1 MDLRKTLFVL
11 PNFFTITSLC
21 CGLYAITACMGEP
34 TEDHFYH
41 AALAIIV
48 GMFCDAV
55 DGRVA
60 RLTRTQ
66 SAFGT
71 QIDSL
76 ADLITFG
83 VAPAIV
89 VFRWTLFEWNTALG
103 LVSAMVYVSAGA
115 IRLARFN
122 VISERE
128 HARDC
133 GPGKYIIGMPIPTAA
148 GVLVSLVVLNRAL
161 GGQLREASGLFVVI
175 CLSLAV
181 LMVAP
186 VRFRSFKDLKLN
198 FRTVSLLTLVL
209 VSSVAL
215 AIYFRPSFVL
225 VWLLACYVALGLIE
239 ALIGLSRRIGGIGNS
254 KAARSRSSSRP

>member
-1 MDLRKTLFVL
+1 MDLRKALFVL
-11 PNFFTITSLC
+11 PNLFTFASLC
-21 CGLYAITACMGEP
+21 AGLYAIAACLGEP
-34 TEDHFYH
+34 DDADFYR

-83 VAPAIV
+83 VAPAV
-89 VFRWTLFEWNTALG
+89 VVYRWTLFDWNPTWG
-103 LVSAMVYVSAGA
+103 LVAAMAYVLAGA

-122 VISERE
+122 VIAERE
-128 HARDC
+128 ASRHAK
-133 GPGKYIIGMPIPTAA
+133 PGKYILGMPIPTAA

-161 GGQLREASGLFVVI
+161 AGQLREASALFVVI
-175 CLSLAV
+175 CVGLAV

-186 VRFRSFKDLKLN
+186 IQFRSFKDLRPNLP
-198 FRTVSLLTLVL
+198 TVVLLGLVA
-209 VSSVAL
+209 SSSAL
-215 AIYFRPSFVL
+215 LAYFLRPSVVL
-225 VWLLACYVALGLIE
+225 IWLLGCYVVLGLVE
-239 ALIGLSRRIGGIGNS
+239 AAIGLSRRLGRLWNN
-254 KAARSRSSSRP
+254 R

>member
-1 MDLRKTLFVL
+1 MDLRKSLFVL

-21 CGLYAITACMGEP
+21 CGFYAITKCLGQPEGE
-34 TEDHFYH
+34 DFYR

-48 GMFCDAV
+48 GMFCDAI

-60 RLTRTQ
+60 RLTKTQ
-66 SAFGT
+66 SSFGV

-76 ADLITFG
+76 VDVVTFG
-83 VAPAIV
+83 VAPAV
-89 VFRWTLFEWNTALG
+89 LVFRWTLFEWKPVLG
-103 LVSAMVYVSAGA
+103 LVAACCYVSAGA

-122 VISERE
+122 VIAERE
-128 HARDC
+128 HEQNC

-161 GGQLREASGLFVVI
+161 GGQLREASGLFVVL

-181 LMVAP
+181 LMLAP
-186 VRFRSFKDLKLN
+186 VRFRSFKDLRLN
-198 FRTVSLLTLVL
+198 LRTLSLLTLVL
-209 VSSVAL
+209 VSSIAL
-215 AIYFRPSFVL
+215 AVYFRPSAVL

-239 ALIGLSRRIGGIGNS
+239 ALIGLSRRIG
-254 KAARSRSSSRP
+254 KLRRQRE

>member
-1 MDLRKTLFVL
+1 MKVDLRKTLFVL
-11 PNFFTITSLC
+11 PNLFTFASLFA
-21 CGLYAITACMGEP
+21 GLYAISKCLGEP
-34 TEDHFYH
+34 DDDDFYR

-76 ADLITFG
+76 ADVITFG

-89 VFRWTLFEWNTALG
+89 VYRWTLYEWKPVWG
-103 LVSAMVYVSAGA
+103 LVAASAFVLAGA

-122 VISERE
+122 VIAERE
-128 HARDC
+128 HAKHAA
-133 GPGKYIIGMPIPTAA
+133 PGKYILGMPIPTAA

-161 GGQLREASGLFVVI
+161 AGQLREASVLFVVI
-175 CLSLAV
+175 CVALAF
-181 LMVAP
+181 LMVSP
-186 VRFRSFKDLKLN
+186 IQFRSFKDLRPNLP
-198 FRTVSLLTLVL
+198 TAVLLGLVAA
-209 VSSVAL
+209 SSGLL
-215 AIYFRPSFVL
+215 AYFVRPSIVL
-225 VWLLACYVALGLIE
+225 IYLLSCYVALGLVE
-239 ALIGLSRRIGGIGNS
+239 ALIGLSKRLGKLFNNR
-254 KAARSRSSSRP
+254 